1 MDTSQ
6 RGRARRRAARIG
18 VLGAVACALT
28 AGVFVSTGTAQAAA
42 QPLVTVPGSAA
53 PTLTHAHRDSAV
65 AAGQRVSVAVS
76 LKLHDTARLAAL
88 DTAVSTPGSA
98 EYGHYLTSARF
109 AAEFGPT
116 AADVAQVR
124 QYLTSQGLTVT
135 DVSGNRQVVDAAGPA
150 SKVAAAFNT
159 SLSNY
164 TEGSRHYLANDSA
177 VALPTGV
184 ASVVQGVSGLST
196 RTVAHPAIVPVTPK
210 ADPKAIPH
218 AGPIGGFS
226 PSQYDTAYR
235 FNQVG
240 ADGTGV
246 TVALWEFD
254 GYKASDLTT
263 YNSQYGLTG
272 PAATTV
278 SVDGQ
283 SYDSSPGGG
292 EGEVE
297 LDSEIVRGVA
307 PKATQLVYEAPNT
320 DAGEVDMANKIVSD
334 GRASVI
340 SISWGG
346 CEQDSTSS
354 SITSTNNAFSQAVA
368 QGISI
373 YSASGD
379 DGSRDCSRTQSGSGV
394 RAVDFPGSSVFD
406 TSVGGTSL
414 TLGSGGTYSSES
426 AWSSSGGGVSTVFA
440 RPSWQPGTQTKR
452 TVPDVSSDANP
463 STGFSIFSGG
473 SWTEFG
479 GTSCAAPL
487 WSGYSALYN
496 QRAAAAGK
504 PNLGFANPAVYQIL
518 AGSSYATTFHDVK
531 TGSNQDF
538 AATTGYDEV
547 TGIGSPIADALTS
560 TLLGTGGG
568 TGGNTVTVTNPGNQS
583 TAVGASVSLTVHGTD
598 SAGAALTYSA
608 SGLPTGLSINATSGV
623 VSGTASSA
631 GTFSVTVSASDSTGA
646 SGSASFTWTVTSGS
660 TTCTGQKLGNP
671 GFESGNTVWSASASV
686 IGQNGSQ
693 GEATHAGTWNAW
705 LDGYGTTHTDT
716 VTQSV
721 AIPAGCHA
729 TLSFFLH
736 IDTAETTTT
745 TAFDK
750 LTVKAG
756 STTLAT
762 YSNLNSATGYSSK
775 TFDVSSL
782 AGTTVT
788 VSFSGTED
796 TSLQTSFVLDD
807 TSLAIS

>member
-1 MDTSQ
+1 M
-6 RGRARRRAARIG
+6 ARIG
-18 VLGAVACALT
+18 VLGAVACAMT

-42 QPLVTVPGSAA
+42 QPLVTVPGSVA
-53 PTLTHAHRDSAV
+53 PTLAHAHRDSAV
-65 AAGQRVSVAVS
+65 AAGQQVSVAVS
-76 LKLHDTARLAAL
+76 LKLHDTAGLAAL
-88 DTAVSTPGSA
+88 DAAVSTPGSA
-98 EYGHYLTSARF
+98 EYGHYLTAAQF
-109 AAEFGPT
+109 AARFGPT
-116 AADVAQVR
+116 AQDVAQVR

-135 DVSGNRQVVDAAGPA
+135 DVSGNRQVVDAVGPA
-150 SKVAAAFNT
+150 NAVASAFNT
-159 SLSNY
+159 SLGNY
-164 TEGSRHYLANDSA
+164 TEGTRHYRANDSS
-177 VALPTGV
+177 VRLPTGV
-184 ASVVQGVSGLST
+184 ASVVEGVTGLST
-196 RTVAHPAIVPVTPK
+196 RTVAHPENVPVTPK
-210 ADPKAIPH
+210 ATPH
-218 AGPIGGFS
+218 AGPVGGFS

-263 YNSQYGLTG
+263 YNTQYGLSG

-283 SYDSSPGGG
+283 SYDSSPGEG

-320 DAGEVDMANKIVSD
+320 DQGEIDMANKIVSD
-334 GRASVI
+334 GRASII

-346 CEQDSTSS
+346 CEPDSTSS

-379 DGSRDCSRTQSGSGV
+379 DGSRDCTRTQSGSGV

-452 TVPDVSSDANP
+452 TVPDVASDANP
-463 STGFSIFSGG
+463 STGFSVFSGG

-487 WSGYSALYN
+487 WSGFSALYD
-496 QRAAAAGK
+496 QRAASAGK
-504 PNLGFANPAVYQIL
+504 ARLGFANPALYPIL
-518 AGSSYATTFHDVK
+518 GGSSYATTFHDVK
-531 TGSNQDF
+531 SGSNQDF
-538 AATTGYDEV
+538 SATTGYDEV

-598 SAGAALTYSA
+598 SAGAALTYGA
-608 SGLPTGLSINATSGV
+608 TGLPTGLSINSTSGLI
-623 VSGTASSA
+623 SGTASAA

-660 TTCTGQKLGNP
+660 STCSGQKLGNP
-671 GFESGNTVWSASASV
+671 GFESGNTVWSASANV
-686 IGQNGSQ
+686 IGQNNAD
-693 GEATHAGTWNAW
+693 GEPARSGTWDAW

-721 AIPAGCHA
+721 TIPAGCHA
-729 TLSFFLH
+729 TLSFYLH
-736 IDTAETTTT
+736 IDTSETTTT

-756 STTLAT
+756 STTLGT
-762 YSNLNSATGYSSK
+762 FSNLNKASGYALK

-782 AGTTVT
+782 AGSTVT

-796 TSLQTSFVLDD
+796 SSLQTSFVLDD